1 MTSTLGFMCSLLP
14 ELGGASGGRK
24 VPLLDILATSKF
36 LCNKLAVP
44 LFCCRSRRRRRR
56 RCDFHRELLLRSR
69 FSAMVMQALFGTVVE
84 DDHRGYKDVQILCS
98 ITSVRH

>member
-36 LCNKLAVP
+36 LCNKLAV
-44 LFCCRSRRRRRR
+44 LSSVA
-56 RCDFHRELLLRSR
+56 E
-69 FSAMVMQALFGTVVE
+69 AAAAAAAAAA
-84 DDHRGYKDVQILCS
+84 
-98 ITSVRH
+98 TSTASY